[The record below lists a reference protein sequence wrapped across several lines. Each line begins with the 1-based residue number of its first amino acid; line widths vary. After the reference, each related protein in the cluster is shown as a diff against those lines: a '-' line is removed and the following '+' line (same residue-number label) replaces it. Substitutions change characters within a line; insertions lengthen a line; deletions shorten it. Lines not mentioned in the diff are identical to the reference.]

1 MFKLAFQTGPKRS
14 NINAMLK
21 GNRVTVRITET
32 HSEAVPFKQ
41 C

>member
-1 MFKLAFQTGPKRS
+1 MLKSAFQIGPKRG
-14 NINAMLK
+14 NISAMLK

-32 HSEAVPFKQ
+32 HSEAVPFIQ